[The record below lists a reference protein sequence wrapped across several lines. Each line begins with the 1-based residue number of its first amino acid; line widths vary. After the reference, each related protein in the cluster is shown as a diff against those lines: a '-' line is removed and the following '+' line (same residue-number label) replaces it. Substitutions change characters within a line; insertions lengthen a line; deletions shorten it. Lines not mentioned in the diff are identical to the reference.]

1 MKKWMKHVALTMFTV
16 GVLTQVTLPVA
27 AASHTPVPDEKLINV
42 AHRGASGHAPEHT
55 MVAYE
60 LGREMK
66 ADYIEVDL
74 QMTKDGVLIAM
85 HDTTVNRTTNGTGA
99 VSNMTLAEIKQLDAG
114 SWFNSRYPEKAKE
127 DYIGLQVPTLE
138 EIFEEYGRS
147 ARYYIE
153 TKSPVLY
160 PGMEEELLRLIDEY
174 NLTGVN
180 ARSSKVIIQSFYP
193 DSLKH
198 IHEMNDQIPLVQL
211 LNQPKLGADALG
223 ELENIKEYAIGVGPS
238 FARINEDYVQQVR
251 AEGLQIHP
259 YTINTR
265 EQMELALTW
274 GVNGL
279 FTNFPD
285 LFNEVIKDFKS
296 KR

>member
-16 GVLTQVTLPVA
+16 GVLTQVTLP
-27 AASHTPVPDEKLINV
+27 AASANNTPVPDEKLINV

-85 HDTTVNRTTNGTGA
+85 HDTTVNRTTNGAGA

-114 SWFNSRYPEKAKE
+114 SWFNSRYPEKANE

-147 ARYYIE
+147 TRYYIE

-174 NLTGVN
+174 NLTGAN

-198 IHEMNDQIPLVQL
+198 IHEMNDHIPLVQL
-211 LNQPKLGADALG
+211 LNQPKLGVDAVG
-223 ELENIKEYAIGVGPS
+223 ELEKIKEYAIGVGPS

-274 GVNGL
+274 GVNGV

-285 LFNEVIKDFKS
+285 LFNEVIKDFK
-296 KR
+296 RR

>member
-1 MKKWMKHVALTMFTV
+1 MKKWMKNVALTMFTV
-16 GVLTQVTLPVA
+16 GLLTQVTLPVA
-27 AASHTPVPDEKLINV
+27 AANNTPVPDEKLINV

-60 LGREMK
+60 LGREMN

-99 VSNMTLAEIKQLDAG
+99 VSSMTLAEIKQLDAG

-127 DYIGLQVPTLE
+127 DYIGLKVPTLE

-147 ARYYIE
+147 TRYYIE

-160 PGMEEELLRLIDEY
+160 PGMEDELLRLIDEY

-223 ELENIKEYAIGVGPS
+223 ELEHIKEYAIGVGPS

-274 GVNGL
+274 GVNGV